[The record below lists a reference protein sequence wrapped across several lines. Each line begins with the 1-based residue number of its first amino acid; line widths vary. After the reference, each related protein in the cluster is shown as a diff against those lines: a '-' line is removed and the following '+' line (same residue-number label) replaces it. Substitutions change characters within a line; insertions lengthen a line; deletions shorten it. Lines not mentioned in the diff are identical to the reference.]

1 MTRTSSQQGF
11 SAVELLITLFVAV
24 AFIATGYQLYSTIVK
39 DGGEARFRARASNL
53 AYENLRRASN
63 TNPSCPTTP
72 GATIV
77 TTPAAPANSGLDA
90 PAITQT
96 ISAPQG
102 CNGTLWQDRVMRVEI
117 TVEYGPQTDR
127 QGVTHAVYVSK

>member
-53 AYENLRRASN
+53 AYENLRRAAD
-63 TNPSCPTTP
+63 TTP
-72 GATIV
+72 TCSAT
-77 TTPAAPANSGLDA
+77 AAVSYPTVPSGSGLDT
-90 PAITQT
+90 PRIIQT

-102 CNGTLWQDRVMRVEI
+102 CSGSTWQDRVMKVEI
-117 TVEYGPQTDR
+117 TVEYGPSSSTKQE
-127 QGVTHAVYVSK
+127 VTHAVYVSK

>member
-1 MTRTSSQQGF
+1 MIRTSSQEGF

-53 AYENLRRASN
+53 AYENLRRASD
-63 TNPSCPTTP
+63 TTP
-72 GATIV
+72 TCSA
-77 TTPAAPANSGLDA
+77 TTPVVSHPPVPSDSGLDA
-90 PAITQT
+90 PVIKQT

-102 CNGTLWQDRVMRVEI
+102 CSGSTWQDRVMKVEI
-117 TVEYGPQTDR
+117 TVEYGPSSSTKQE
-127 QGVTHAVYVSK
+127 VTHAVYVSK

>member
-1 MTRTSSQQGF
+1 MIRTSSQEGF

-53 AYENLRRASN
+53 AYENLRRASD
-63 TNPSCPTTP
+63 TTSTCSTSPVESYPSVPS
-72 GATIV
+72 G
-77 TTPAAPANSGLDA
+77 SGLDT
-90 PAITQT
+90 PVIKQT

-102 CNGTLWQDRVMRVEI
+102 CGGSTWLMKVEI
-117 TVEYGPQTDR
+117 TVTYGPQSDR
-127 QGVTHAVYVSK
+127 QDVTHAVYVSK

>member
-53 AYENLRRASN
+53 AYENLRRA
-63 TNPSCPTTP
+63 
-72 GATIV
+72 AD
-77 TTPAAPANSGLDA
+77 TTPACSTTPAVSTPASPSGSGLDT
-90 PAITQT
+90 PVITQT

-102 CNGTLWQDRVMRVEI
+102 CNGSTWQDRVMKVQI
-117 TVEYGPQTDR
+117 TVAYGPQSNR
-127 QGVTHAVYVSK
+127 QEVTHAVYVSK